1 MIEKRLSA
9 RAVATLKKPGR
20 HRDGSGLCLS
30 IDKNGRKR
38 WTFMFRRQGRTQE
51 IGLGS
56 ARTVSLGRARELA
69 TECRNELARGTNPL
83 ERREAERRARDGRK
97 TFGACADAFLA
108 SKESSWRNPKHR
120 AQWRMTLTEYA
131 APLRAMTIDEVNTEA
146 VLSVLQPLW
155 QAKPETASR
164 LRGRIEAVID
174 SARVAGHIDERQP
187 NPARWAGHLQLML
200 PKPAKLTRGHHAA
213 MPYAEVPAFMAG
225 FAGQESISALVLRYL
240 IMTAA
245 RTGEVIGA
253 QWNEF
258 DLESKL
264 WIIPAARMK
273 AGREH
278 RVPLSGPAMAIIG
291 KLAAARQGEFV
302 FPGQKR
308 GKPLSNMA
316 LEGLLRRMNI
326 ESTVHGF
333 RSAFRDWC
341 GDQTHFPREIAEAAL
356 SHVLGDKA
364 EQAYRRGDA
373 LEKRRKLM
381 DAWASYLAAQ
391 PQDNVVLLAKAAG

>member
-1 MIEKRLSA
+1 
-9 RAVATLKKPGR
+9 
-20 HRDGSGLCLS
+20 
-30 IDKNGRKR
+30 
-38 WTFMFRRQGRTQE
+38 MFRRHGRTQE

-56 ARTVSLGRARELA
+56 ARTVGLGRARELA
-69 TECRNELARGTNPL
+69 AECRDDLARGMNPL

-97 TFGACADAFLA
+97 TFGACADALLA

-131 APLRAMTIDEVNTEA
+131 APLRAMAIDEVDTEA

-155 QAKPETASR
+155 QAKSETASR

-174 SARVAGHIDERQP
+174 SARVAGHIDVRQP
-187 NPARWAGHLQLML
+187 NPARWGGQLQLIL

-225 FAGQESISALVLRYL
+225 LAGQESISALALRFL

-253 QWNEF
+253 QWYEF

-264 WIIPAARMK
+264 WIIPASRMK
-273 AGREH
+273 AGREY
-278 RVPLSGPAMAIIG
+278 RVPLSETALTIAE
-291 KLAAARQGEFV
+291 KLAGARQGEFV

-308 GKPLSNMA
+308 AKPLSNMA
-316 LEGLLRRMNI
+316 LEALLRRMNVDT
-326 ESTVHGF
+326 TVHGF
-333 RSAFRDWC
+333 RSAFRDWA
-341 GDQTHFPREIAEAAL
+341 GDKTSFPRELAEAAL
-356 SHVLGDKA
+356 SHVIGDKS

-373 LEKRRKLM
+373 LDKRRKLM
-381 DAWASYLAAQ
+381 DAWASYLAARNRKTTSSRLRGPPGDISYVKIAYPRNCQ
-391 PQDNVVLLAKAAG
+391 NYQKAELLLKHVC